1 MQTKK
6 DIKKQ
11 PAGATAEQIK
21 EWKAKY
27 GVIKH
32 IVIPREGKNPAEFIA
47 KIPNKNEMAAMS
59 SVDDSFKYNELMFNT
74 LILTGDR
81 KYIDDTPDYDPKVYL
96 TLVKE
101 LGKLYAPVEAIS
113 TSL

>member
-6 DIKKQ
+6 I
-11 PAGATAEQIK
+11 AGATAEQIK

-47 KIPNKNEMAAMS
+47 KIPNKTEMTALS
-59 SVDDSFKYNELMFNT
+59 SVEDSFKYNELMFNT
-74 LILTGDR
+74 LILSGDR
-81 KYIDDTPDYDPKVYL
+81 KYIDDTPDFDPKVYL
-96 TLVKE
+96 SLVKE
-101 LGKLYAPVEAIS
+101 LGKLYEPVEATS
-113 TSL
+113 TDL